1 MNAPRSPY
9 LAPVGT
15 LLAHVAIPVGRMDRM
30 LGFYRDVLG
39 FTVADDSEA
48 GLPLLS
54 PGGDIHHLGLRQVPE
69 NSALVG
75 QSLVG
80 IRFPRRAALAVG
92 LRRLLDQGQ
101 TALEARR
108 LGTRELVVLKDP
120 EGNLLELF
128 WERPHTASTLPPA
141 EGEFEERPLDLDALL
156 AEAGHPEDA
165 TAGSPAPSGSP
176 GDATTL
182 AQAREQAR
190 IDQAVEETFPA
201 SDPVSVA
208 IDPGLPPTPPPPQDP
223 EESRPRPSD

>member
-1 MNAPRSPY
+1 
-9 LAPVGT
+9 
-15 LLAHVAIPVGRMDRM
+15 M
-30 LGFYRDVLG
+30 L
-39 FTVADDSEA
+39 
-48 GLPLLS
+48 
-54 PGGDIHHLGLRQVPE
+54 Q
-69 NSALVG
+69 
-75 QSLVG
+75 
-80 IRFPRRAALAVG
+80 
-92 LRRLLDQGQ
+92 
-101 TALEARR
+101 
-108 LGTRELVVLKDP
+108 DP

-182 AQAREQAR
+182 AQAREQVR